1 MFGARWLFGIACMA
15 ACATGGGPTRVRDI
29 DGRPLPPHAV
39 SDATGP
45 VHTVECKDG
54 NTYMVVM
61 NRPPFDMSTRMK
73 TALSDR
79 EKSIDGVCDR
89 ILAHGP

>member
-1 MFGARWLFGIACMA
+1 MLEARWIFAIACLA
-15 ACATGGGPTRVRDI
+15 ACASGGGPTRVRDI

-54 NTYMVVM
+54 NTYLVVM
-61 NRPPFDMSTRMK
+61 NRPPFFRSSKMD
-73 TALSDR
+73 TALRER
-79 EKSIDGVCDR
+79 EKSIDDVCDR